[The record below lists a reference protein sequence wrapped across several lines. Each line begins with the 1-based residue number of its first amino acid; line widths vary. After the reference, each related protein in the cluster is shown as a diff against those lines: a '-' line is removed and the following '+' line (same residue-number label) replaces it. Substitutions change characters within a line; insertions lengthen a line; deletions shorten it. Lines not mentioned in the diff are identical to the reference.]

1 MKKQESWL
9 GFFNVLAFS
18 IIQSFKDILRPTL
31 IIVQTN
37 QEFAYSNIFFPHDEL
52 ENRKLNLFALSLYS
66 HINVLRRK
74 CWGEKCWF
82 YLLLY
87 YSLFHF
93 FHHSFLSFIFEVYTF
108 KRTAKA
114 DLHSILIQKN
124 SNQDKEV
131 YGAINKWCHPC
142 FEIFDPSP
150 PLSHILLNRVME

>member
-66 HINVLRRK
+66 HVNVLVHRK
-74 CWGEKCWF
+74 C
-82 YLLLY
+82 
-87 YSLFHF
+87 
-93 FHHSFLSFIFEVYTF
+93 
-108 KRTAKA
+108 
-114 DLHSILIQKN
+114 
-124 SNQDKEV
+124 
-131 YGAINKWCHPC
+131 
-142 FEIFDPSP
+142 
-150 PLSHILLNRVME
+150 